1 MLSHC
6 GDSYTNNKKL
16 RKFFVFDFAVISN
29 SQNLILQL
37 NIALKLENQEMYMQ
51 HNKAKVI

>member
-16 RKFFVFDFAVISN
+16 RNFFVFDFAVISN

-37 NIALKLENQEMYMQ
+37 NIALKLENQKMYMQ